1 MVFNMKSSVRTRLKK
16 VASSF
21 MMITL
26 CIIKRQTLNS
36 YLDKALILHAPQT
49 LSLEKPVMQKKE
61 KHSHFLYFSGVY
73 QVKGR
78 KYHTC
83 STNKLYEESVT

>member
-1 MVFNMKSSVRTRLKK
+1 MQYEVKGQDPPEEGCSIFH
-16 VASSF
+16 
-21 MMITL
+21 
-26 CIIKRQTLNS
+26 
-36 YLDKALILHAPQT
+36 DDHPLHYQMANFEHDPQT

-61 KHSHFLYFSGVY
+61 KHSRFLYFSGVH